1 MMKKG
6 KDICKTLKRIRKE
19 VADAN
24 EIVYEPEEC
33 HYEGDCEGTCPRCEQ
48 DVRYIEQQLEHRRVL
63 GKAVTIAGIGVGIAA
78 LSSCNIFQVKGK
90 MEPVIK
96 PPVLEGDVEN
106 VDTVKP
112 ESVSTS
118 AKARLTNSGT
128 EQEEAQTMVV
138 KSDTIKEDMLLGDV
152 IDEMPM
158 FPGGTEG
165 LIQFM
170 TDNMEYPKDA
180 QKIKKEGRVLIT
192 FIVEKDGSI
201 SEPTVV
207 KSVYPSLDAEAL
219 RVVGLMPKWEPGK
232 RCGEPVRVK
241 YTIPVTFKL

>member
-1 MMKKG
+1 MKKG

-138 KSDTIKEDMLLGDV
+138 QTDTIEENMLLGDV
-152 IDEMPM
+152 IDKMPV

-170 TDNMEYPKDA
+170 TDNIEYPKDA

-232 RCGEPVRVK
+232 AHGKVCRSMVA
-241 YTIPVTFKL
+241 IPIVFEI